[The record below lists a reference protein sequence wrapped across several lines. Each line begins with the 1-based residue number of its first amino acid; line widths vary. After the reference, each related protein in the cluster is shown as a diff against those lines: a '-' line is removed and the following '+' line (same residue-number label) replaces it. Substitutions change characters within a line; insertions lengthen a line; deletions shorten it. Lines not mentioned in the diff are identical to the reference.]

1 MNFMEKCCLFN
12 RFQESAK
19 AHPDAV
25 ACQIKEGNVYQT
37 LTYARLYELSLRFAA
52 LLKQEGLA
60 KGERA
65 AILLENSHLWPA
77 IYFGIMASGAT
88 AVPIDPKL
96 IPYEVNNVL
105 RDSGAKILFSSSELY
120 GVLETR
126 LKNILSFKKAF
137 LCPFREIDTL
147 RPEEISVENN
157 PQDIAS
163 ILYTSGTTASPKGV
177 MLTHKNFSSDFE
189 SIFGLK
195 IILPRDNIIALL
207 PLHHSYPFM
216 VTLITPLF
224 TGAKITFLNSL
235 KSEDLLK
242 CCEETSAT
250 ILVGVPQLY
259 HLLHKAIFEKIPNPL
274 ILLPILKTLNL
285 ARQGLGLNLNKIL
298 LKKLHQ
304 KFGSSL
310 RFFASGG
317 ARLDPKVG
325 YELTLLGFTI
335 LEGYGL
341 TETSPVVTFNP
352 LRRVRIGSVGP
363 PIPEV
368 KIKINNPNNENIGE
382 VLIQG
387 PNVMKGYYKKPKET
401 LEVLK
406 EGWFHSGD
414 LGFIDKKGYLHITG
428 RSKEIIVLSSG
439 KNIYP
444 EEIETHY
451 LKSPYIKEMCV
462 LETTSAGLSSLCAVI
477 FPNID
482 YFRKTREINIQGK
495 IRWILENLSKELPS
509 YKRIMGFTIAKEELP
524 KTRLGKL
531 KRYAIKAHHSSTF
544 NVPGTEAGRPKKETA
559 SAEEDLP
566 QKPLT
571 AEILKLLSQQL
582 KARVSL
588 NDHLELD
595 LGIDSLSRVELAI
608 AFEKKFNITIP
619 DADFSEIFTVQELIA
634 KIGSL
639 LNINQEKRTPHLQP
653 AWSQIIQKEPKQE
666 ILNKINLYPGI
677 ADKIICFL
685 LLNLTLLVLKIFWR
699 LEIKGK
705 ENLPLGKP
713 FILCP
718 NHASYLDGFVAAA
731 SVGIRR
737 ELNLFFLG
745 YSVYFRHPLVKWA
758 VKTARLIAVDPAVNL
773 TEAMQASSYVLR
785 NKKSLC
791 VFPEG
796 ERSIDDQV
804 KPFKKGAGVLIK
816 ETSALVVPCYIQGS
830 HYSWP
835 RGKAFPRPYPI
846 KIIFGKPCTQ
856 EELKEAGVKI
866 TGGDEYEAIAAALRE
881 KVISLI
887 P

>member
-1 MNFMEKCCLFN
+1 MEKYCLFR
-12 RFQESAK
+12 RFRESAK

-25 ACQIKEGNVYQT
+25 ACQTKEGNIYQT
-37 LTYARLYELSLRFAA
+37 FTYARLYELSLKFAN

-60 KGERA
+60 KGELI
-65 AILLENSHLWPA
+65 AILLENSPFWPA
-77 IYFGIMASGAT
+77 IYFGIIGIGAT

-96 IPYEVNNVL
+96 TPYEVNNVL
-105 RDSGAKILFSSSELY
+105 RDSGARILFSSAELY
-120 GVLETR
+120 EPLEAR
-126 LKNILSFKKAF
+126 LKNILSFKKT
-137 LCPFREIDTL
+137 LLYPFKEIDTL

-177 MLTHKNFSSDFE
+177 MLTHKNFSSNFE

-195 IILPRDNIIALL
+195 IILPQDNIIALL

-216 VTLITPLF
+216 VTLLTPLF

-242 CCEETSAT
+242 CCEETNAT

-259 HLLHKAIFEKIPNPL
+259 HLLHKAIFEKIPNPS
-274 ILLPILKTLNL
+274 IFLPILKAGNL
-285 ARQGLGLNLNKIL
+285 VRKSLRLNLNKIL

-352 LRRVRIGSVGP
+352 LKRVRIGSVGP
-363 PIPEV
+363 PIPKV
-368 KIKINNPNNENIGE
+368 KIKINNPNRENAGE

-406 EGWFHSGD
+406 EGWFYSGD
-414 LGFIDKKGYLHITG
+414 LGFIDKKGYLHLTG

-444 EEIETHY
+444 EEIENHY

-462 LETTSAGLSSLCAVI
+462 LETTSAGLSSLYAVV
-477 FPNID
+477 FPNVD

-531 KRYAIKAHHSSTF
+531 KRYEIKAGYLPAGGA
-544 NVPGTEAGRPKKETA
+544 PGAEIGQIKKDAVSDEGLA
-559 SAEEDLP
+559 PRE
-566 QKPLT
+566 PLT
-571 AEILKLLSQQL
+571 AKILELVSQQL
-582 KARVSL
+582 KTKVNL

-608 AFEKKFNITIP
+608 AFEKKFNVNIP
-619 DADFSEIFTVQELIA
+619 DADFSEIFTVKELIA

-639 LNINQEKRTPHLQP
+639 LNTGQEKLKPNLQP
-653 AWSQIIQKEPKQE
+653 VWSQIIQKEPKRE
-666 ILNKINLYPGI
+666 ILDKIVLRPGI
-677 ADKIICFL
+677 ADKIISFL
-685 LLNLTLLVLKIFWR
+685 LLNLTLLALKIFWK
-699 LEIKGK
+699 LKIKGR
-705 ENLPLGKP
+705 ENLPLDKP

-745 YSVYFRHPLVKWA
+745 YSVYFQHPLVRWA
-758 VKTARLIAVDPAVNL
+758 VKIARLIAVDPAVNL

-785 NKKSLC
+785 NNKSLC

-796 ERSIDDQV
+796 ERSIDDQI
-804 KPFKKGAGVLIK
+804 KPFKKGAGILIK

-830 HYSWP
+830 HRSWP
-835 RGKAFPRPYPI
+835 RGKTFPIPSPI
-846 KIIFGKPCTQ
+846 KIIFGKPYTR
-856 EELKEAGVKI
+856 EELKE
-866 TGGDEYEAIAAALRE
+866 TGAKKTDGDEYEAIAAGLRE
-881 KVISLI
+881 KVMELNALT
-887 P
+887 